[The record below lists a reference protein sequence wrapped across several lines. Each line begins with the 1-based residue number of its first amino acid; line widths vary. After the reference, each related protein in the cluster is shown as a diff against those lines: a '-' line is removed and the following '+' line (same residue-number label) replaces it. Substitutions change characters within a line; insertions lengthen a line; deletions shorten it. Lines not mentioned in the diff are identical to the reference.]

1 MPSTAASTDSASEN
15 VNFLWEDRLVGT
27 GVGER
32 SSSVVEILTLNSFS
46 YCLQHNVDFGHGVRG
61 ADSKP

>member
-1 MPSTAASTDSASEN
+1 MPSTTASTDSALEN

-27 GVGER
+27 GGGER
-32 SSSVVEILTLNSFS
+32 SSSVVEILTLSFFI
-46 YCLQHNVDFGHGVRG
+46 YCLQHNVGFGHKIRG